1 MRSIHVED
9 LLREGREP
17 LGLKPLAGLA
27 GLGRTVSSWKVSRPG
42 KALSRQEIKLR
53 ANRPLILGRAELEAL
68 RELPQGRRRALI
80 RELALMEV
88 PCLILEGSIACP
100 EELLLLFKA
109 NSIPLLSSSLSGT
122 RLNREM
128 ARVLRELLGP
138 PLHVQG
144 VLLRVFGLGV
154 LIVGR
159 SGIGKSECALDL
171 IDRGHCLVADDFVEL
186 SLDPQGRVRGR
197 SPELIRYHMEV
208 RGLGI
213 LNIRELFGPDSVRES
228 SAVDLVVEF
237 MEWEQFKE
245 EDRTGLIRRTFTL
258 LDKDLPLLRMPVSLN
273 RNIAI
278 LMEVAVRNHLLGI
291 SGRNPL
297 KSFDRKIQ
305 RRLQGGAGL

>member
-42 KALSRQEIKLR
+42 KALSRQEIKLG

-68 RELPQGRRRALI
+68 RELPQGRRKALI

-100 EELLLLFKA
+100 EELLLLFQA

-138 PLHVQG
+138 PLHIQG

-213 LNIRELFGPDSVRES
+213 LNIRELFGPDSVQES
-228 SAVDLVVEF
+228 STVDLVVEF

>member
-100 EELLLLFKA
+100 EELVLLFKA

>member
-9 LLREGREP
+9 LLREGREA

-42 KALSRQEIKLR
+42 KALSRQEIKLG
-53 ANRPLILGRAELEAL
+53 ANRPLILGRAEMEAL
-68 RELPQGRRRALI
+68 RGLSQGRRRALL

-88 PCLILEGSIACP
+88 PCLILEGSVTCP
-100 EELLLLFKA
+100 EELLLLFQA
-109 NSIPLLSSSLSGT
+109 NAIPLLSSSLSGT

-138 PLHVQG
+138 PLHIQG
-144 VLLRVFGLGV
+144 VLLKVFDLGV

-186 SLDPQGRVRGR
+186 SLDQQGRVTGR

-213 LNIRELFGPDSVRES
+213 LNIRELFGPDSVQES
-228 SAVDLVVEF
+228 SRVDLVVEF
-237 MEWEQFKE
+237 LEWEQFKE

-278 LMEVAVRNHLLGI
+278 LVEVAVRNHLLGI
-291 SGRNPL
+291 RGRNPL

>member
-9 LLREGREP
+9 LLREGRET

-42 KALSRQEIKLR
+42 KALSRQEIKLG
-53 ANRPLILGRAELEAL
+53 ANRPLILGRAEMEAIRGL
-68 RELPQGRRRALI
+68 SQGRRRALL

-88 PCLILEGSIACP
+88 PCLILEGSVPCP
-100 EELLLLFKA
+100 EELLLLFQA
-109 NSIPLLSSSLSGT
+109 NPIPLLSSSLSGA

-138 PLHVQG
+138 PLHIQG
-144 VLLRVFGLGV
+144 VLLKVFDLGV

-186 SLDPQGRVRGR
+186 SLDPQGRVTGR

-213 LNIRELFGPDSVRES
+213 LNIRELFGPDSVLES
-228 SAVDLVVEF
+228 SSVDLVVEF
-237 MEWEQFKE
+237 LEWEQFKE
-245 EDRTGLIRRTFTL
+245 EDRTGLVRRTFTL

-278 LMEVAVRNHLLGI
+278 LMEVAVRNHLLNI

-305 RRLQGGAGL
+305 RRLQGGTGL

>member
-17 LGLKPLAGLA
+17 LGLKPLAGSA

>member
-17 LGLKPLAGLA
+17 LGLRPLAGLA

-42 KALSRQEIKLR
+42 RALSRQEVRLG
-53 ANRPLILGRAELEAL
+53 ANRALILGRTGMEVLQG
-68 RELPQGRRRALI
+68 LPQGRRRALL

-88 PCLILEGSIACP
+88 PCLILEGSIPCP
-100 EELLLLFKA
+100 EELLILFEA
-109 NSIPLLSSSLSGT
+109 NAIPLLSSSLSGS

-128 ARVLRELLGP
+128 AKLLRQLLGP

-154 LIVGR
+154 LIIGR

-186 SLDPQGRVRGR
+186 SLDSNGKIIGR

-213 LNIRELFGPDSVRES
+213 LNILELFGPDSVQEHS
-228 SAVDLVVEF
+228 SVDLVVEF
-237 MEWEQFKE
+237 LEWEQFKE
-245 EDRTGLIRRTFTL
+245 EDRTGLLRRTFTL

-278 LMEVAVRNHLLGI
+278 LMEVAVRNHVLGMG
-291 SGRNPL
+291 GRDPL
-297 KSFDRKIQ
+297 KNLDRKIQ
-305 RRLQGGAGL
+305 RRLQGGGAL